1 MDCGESHQVHLGLFP
16 IEEYLFMDPQVGEFC
31 LFIGLRMFTGQVV
44 VDFSLGPLSLI
55 TEPPQ
60 RSLEWFYNLLVE
72 LRIDSPLSSSPATD

>member
-44 VDFSLGPLSLI
+44 VDLSLGPPI
-55 TEPPQ
+55 A
-60 RSLEWFYNLLVE
+60 YH
-72 LRIDSPLSSSPATD
+72 